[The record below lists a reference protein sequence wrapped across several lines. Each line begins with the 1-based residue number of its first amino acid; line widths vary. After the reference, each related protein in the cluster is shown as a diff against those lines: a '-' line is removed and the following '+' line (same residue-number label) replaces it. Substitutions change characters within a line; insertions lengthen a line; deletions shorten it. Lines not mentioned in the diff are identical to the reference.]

1 VLALHKGRLDDVPSE
16 LLRTAFDRYRVSFA
30 NEVFMVL
37 SQAGAPVAPDNPHV
51 LGREALLAA
60 AIEVLERKLAAAPP
74 TPPQER
80 KRMPA
85 VYVG

>member
-1 VLALHKGRLDDVPSE
+1 MLALHKGRLDDVLSE
-16 LLRTAFDRYRVSFA
+16 LLRTAFHRYRVSFA
-30 NEVFMVL
+30 SEVFMVL

-74 TPPQER
+74 APPQER